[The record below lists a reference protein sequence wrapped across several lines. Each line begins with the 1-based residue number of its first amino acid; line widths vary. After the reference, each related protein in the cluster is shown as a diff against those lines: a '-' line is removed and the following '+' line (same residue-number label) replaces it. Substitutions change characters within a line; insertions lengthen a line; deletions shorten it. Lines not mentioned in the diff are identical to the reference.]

1 MRGLKEEL
9 WENLV
14 VVWPDAMRGAW
25 CVAEVINH
33 RASEDPSAPKYV
45 THAELVNGALREDAI
60 FAESK
65 QEALLRYAASGRCR
79 VAVWS
84 VDGFYGAKWLYIGEE
99 ARMRR
104 YRLVKE
110 DF

>member
-1 MRGLKEEL
+1 MRGLKKEL
-9 WENLV
+9 WEDFV
-14 VVWPDAMRGAW
+14 VVWPDGTRNAW
-25 CVAEVINH
+25 CVAKAISH

-45 THAELVNGALREDAI
+45 THAELINSALRDDAI

-65 QEALLRYAASGRCR
+65 EEALLRYAASGRCR
-79 VAVWS
+79 AVWS
-84 VDGFYGAKWLYIGEE
+84 VDGFYGAKWLYLGNE